1 MKREICPICKGT
13 GKIGWDNEITCHGC
27 EGEGYIEV
35 PDVGNGY
42 ISPDCGYISPDTT

>member
-1 MKREICPICKGT
+1 MKREICSMCKGT

-42 ISPDCGYISPDTT
+42 ISPDNGYISPDAT